1 MPKKIFLF
9 YIFCLCVSQFSANAA
24 KRNANGN
31 VNQQLP
37 AAFACEQS
45 LPELDEEVFYKGK
58 EDYRFSLVKV

>member
-1 MPKKIFLF
+1 MF
-9 YIFCLCVSQFSANAA
+9 VSQFSANAA

-58 EDYRFSLVKV
+58 GDYRFPLVKV